1 LGFKFEKQWIY
12 GKRFVADAYL
22 PEYNTIVQFDGDY
35 WHGNQKKYSLLSEF
49 QKSAIINDAKANS
62 CAESQGLRILRIWE
76 SDIKSDDIKENISD
90 FFKEIEK
97 FPGA

>member
-1 LGFKFEKQWIY
+1 MALW
-12 GKRFVADAYL
+12 D
-22 PEYNTIVQFDGDY
+22 
-35 WHGNQKKYSLLSEF
+35 GNQKKYSLLSEF